1 MAFAECMMGVTRIP
15 SWILNTLGILLV
27 CLLWQAA
34 GAGLG
39 DALLATPSQVLGTLL
54 HDTLRDGT
62 FWRGLGEMVWQMLI
76 GYVLSVVIGI
86 PLGIAMGRIH
96 VVRAV
101 VKPWAAMFVV
111 TSAAALVP
119 LFIVML
125 GRGLLMTTAIVFV
138 VTVWYVVLTMSEAAR
153 SVSPKSIDVARAYG
167 ATRLQV
173 FRYILLPALHPHTMI
188 AMRIGL
194 THALRAM
201 VTAEMFI
208 STGFGK
214 LLNDAGLDLTTAPLF
229 ALIVVLM
236 VCSAAA
242 TRLLK
247 ALADWSAPWYAAARR
262 KR

>member
-1 MAFAECMMGVTRIP
+1 MNANRVP
-15 SWILNTLGILLV
+15 LWVLNVLGIVLV
-27 CLLWQAA
+27 CLLWQVA
-34 GAGLG
+34 GARLG
-39 DALLATPSQVLGTLL
+39 DALLATPVQVAGTLA
-54 HDTLRDGT
+54 DTLRDGA
-62 FWRGLGEMVWQMLI
+62 FWSGLGEMIWQMLV
-76 GYVLSVVIGI
+76 GYLLSIVVGI
-86 PLGIAMGRIH
+86 PLGIAMGRVH
-96 VVRAV
+96 AVRSI

-125 GRGLLMTTAIVFV
+125 GRGLVMTTTIVFV

-153 SVSPKSIDVARAYG
+153 TVSPKSIDVARAYG
-167 ATRLQV
+167 ATRYQV
-173 FRYILLPALHPHTMI
+173 FRYVLLPALHPHTMI
-188 AMRIGL
+188 ATRIGL

-201 VTAEMFI
+201 VTTEMFI

-242 TRLLK
+242 TRLLRL
-247 ALADWSAPWYAAARR
+247 LADWRAPWYAASRR
-262 KR
+262 ER